1 MIMKVRERKTKIRRE
16 DTKNKNKN
24 NLDDTQNEL
33 MILKKNRTIVIK
45 IQKKIFFN
53 NIIFAIQTTFDRL
66 LGDDDLI
73 AAVLR

>member
-1 MIMKVRERKTKIRRE
+1 MKVRERKTKIRRE